1 MNLRFSGACSDR
13 SGSLARGCPD
23 AGSPLASEFAPLVAE
38 VRGGWLNPEPA
49 LRLVCEGCRSGGCPG
64 VVHVS
69 EWSVTLMPIPP

>member
-49 LRLVCEGCRSGGCPG
+49 LRLSFVKGAGLVDAPAWSMCLSG
-64 VVHVS
+64 
-69 EWSVTLMPIPP
+69 L